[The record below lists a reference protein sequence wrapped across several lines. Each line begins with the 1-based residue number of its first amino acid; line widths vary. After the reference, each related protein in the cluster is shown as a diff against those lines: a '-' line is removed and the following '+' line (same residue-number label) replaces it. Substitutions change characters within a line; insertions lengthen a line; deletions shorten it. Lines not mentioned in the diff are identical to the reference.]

1 MNKILLRQNKVSI
14 AILMFLVIFFMIHYV
29 KPGLLYTKD
38 GGFGEF
44 GVGYRNKTVLPIWV
58 ISIVLAILCYF
69 LVTVYVQ
76 QL

>member
-1 MNKILLRQNKVSI
+1 MNKMLLRQNKVSI
-14 AILMFLVIFFMIHYV
+14 AILMFLVIFFAIHYA
-29 KPGLLYTKD
+29 KPGLLYTTD
-38 GGFGEF
+38 GGFREF

>member
-38 GGFGEF
+38 GGFREF